1 MRTLAI
7 IVNYK
12 SALLTLQ
19 AVRSVMD
26 SESLGPVSVVVV
38 DNSESFEEE
47 ARLRRGLPASV
58 DLMVNAQNVGFGRA
72 CNRAAEPWR
81 GEAILLINPDAKVL
95 PGCLKRLQ
103 KTLFSCKAAAA
114 VSPQIF
120 WDEFLQYYFPPPCS
134 PGLVEF
140 QSSLGVRDGGYIT
153 RLLDVLWRRY
163 AISLWRSRGP
173 SRVRNLSG
181 GLVLLKCACLREV
194 GGLFD
199 PRFFLYFEDT
209 DLFLRLR
216 KAGFDLLIEPRSR
229 AIHYYDQCA
238 REDQG
243 EKRDLMLASMAL
255 FREKY
260 GTTWKGGLARTI
272 SGFVPAIRDQNE
284 NFPYRF
290 SKPFTIEI
298 PDSLHEG
305 WLFEWSPNRNFLP
318 AAGRFGAG
326 GTFEF
331 SEYCWDMLA
340 KGQYYGRIGSLKGYG
355 GRFLNMTWAVE

>member
-1 MRTLAI
+1 MA
-7 IVNYK
+7 
-12 SALLTLQ
+12 
-19 AVRSVMD
+19 
-26 SESLGPVSVVVV
+26 SESLGPVAVAVV
-38 DNSESFEEE
+38 DNSESPEEVE
-47 ARLRRGLPASV
+47 RLRRGLPTSV
-58 DLMVNAQNVGFGRA
+58 DLMVNTENEGFGRA

-103 KTLFSCKAAAA
+103 QTLFSCNAAAA

-140 QSSLGVRDGGYIT
+140 QSSLGPQDGGYIT
-153 RLLDVLWRRY
+153 RLLDVLWRKY
-163 AISLWRSRGP
+163 AIGLWRSKGP
-173 SRVRNLSG
+173 LRVRNLSG
-181 GLVLLKCACLREV
+181 GLALLKCACVREA

-216 KAGFDLLIEPRSR
+216 RTGFDLLIEPRAS

-238 REDQG
+238 MEDQG
-243 EKRDLMLASMAL
+243 KKRHLMLTSMAL
-255 FREKY
+255 FREKH
-260 GTTWKGGLARTI
+260 GRTWKGGLARAV
-272 SGFVPAIRDQNE
+272 SGFVPPIRDQNIISR
-284 NFPYRF
+284 YRF
-290 SKPFTIEI
+290 SKPFSIEI
-298 PDSLHEG
+298 PAFLHEE

-326 GTFEF
+326 GQFEF
-331 SEYCWDMLA
+331 PEYCWDMLA
-340 KGQYYGRIGSLKGYG
+340 KGEYYGRIGSVKGYG
-355 GRFLNMTWAVE
+355 RRFLNMTWVVE

>member
-12 SALLTLQ
+12 SAPLTLQ
-19 AVRSVMD
+19 AVRSVTD
-26 SESLGPVSVVVV
+26 SESLGPVSVAVV
-38 DNSESFEEE
+38 DNSESPEE
-47 ARLRRGLPASV
+47 AERLRRGLPTSV
-58 DLMVNAQNVGFGRA
+58 NLMVNAQNVGFGRA

-103 KTLFSCKAAAA
+103 QTLFSCKAAAA

-140 QSSLGVRDGGYIT
+140 QSSLGPQDGGYIT
-153 RLLDVLWRRY
+153 RLLDVLWRRH
-163 AISLWRSRGP
+163 AIRLWGSESP

-181 GLVLLKCACLREV
+181 GLVLLKCACVREA

-216 KAGFDLLIEPRSR
+216 RTGFDLLIEPRSR

-238 REDQG
+238 REEQAK
-243 EKRDLMLASMAL
+243 KRGLMLASMAL
-255 FREKY
+255 FREKH
-260 GTTWKGGLARTI
+260 GTTWKGGLARAI
-272 SGFVPAIRDQNE
+272 SGFVPAVRDQNE
-284 NFPYRF
+284 IFPYRF

-298 PDSLHEG
+298 PASMHEG

-326 GTFEF
+326 AQFEF
-331 SEYCWDMLA
+331 SEERWDMLA
-340 KGQYYGRIGSLKGYG
+340 KGQYYGRIGRLKGYG
-355 GRFLNMTWAVE
+355 RRFLNMTWVVE